1 MMSELPPYAKA
12 LRIEAARDDDGRIV
26 LTMPFGSHVQGRPNF
41 LHGGAI
47 AGLLEI
53 AAFASLRDALGEEGD
68 TVQMKPITV
77 TTDYMRG
84 GRKRPTYA
92 AAIISR
98 LGQRMANVESFAWQE
113 SENKPIAAARMNFLL
128 ARDQD

>member
-1 MMSELPPYAKA
+1 MTLSLPPYAETLGIDA
-12 LRIEAARDDDGRIV
+12 GRDEDGRIL
-26 LTMPFGSHVQGRPNF
+26 LTMPFGSHVQGRPGF

-53 AAFASLRDALGEEGD
+53 AAFAALWDALGEED
-68 TVQMKPITV
+68 VRPQAKPITV

-84 GRKRPTYA
+84 GRKRPTHA

-128 ARDQD
+128 VRE

>member
-1 MMSELPPYAKA
+1 MTMKLPPYAQA
-12 LRIEAARDDDGRIV
+12 LGIEPGHDDGGRIV
-26 LTMPFGSHVQGRPNF
+26 LTMPFGPHVQGRPNF

-53 AAFASLRDALGEEGD
+53 AAFATLWDALDEED
-68 TVQMKPITV
+68 ERPQAKPITV

-84 GRKRPTYA
+84 GRERLTHA
-92 AAIISR
+92 AATISR

-113 SENKPIAAARMNFLL
+113 EESKPIAAARMNFLL
-128 ARDQD
+128 VRG

>member
-1 MMSELPPYAKA
+1 MTMTLPPYAQA
-12 LRIEAARDDDGRIV
+12 LGIEAGRDDDGRIV
-26 LTMPFGSHVQGRPNF
+26 LTMPFGPHVQGRPNF

-53 AAFASLRDALGEEGD
+53 AAFATLWDALGEED
-68 TVQMKPITV
+68 ERPQAKPITV

-84 GRKRPTYA
+84 GRERLTYA
-92 AAIISR
+92 AATISR

-113 SENKPIAAARMNFLL
+113 DETKPIAAARMNFLL
-128 ARDQD
+128 VRE

>member
-1 MMSELPPYAKA
+1 MTIALPPYAQA
-12 LRIEAARDDDGRIV
+12 LRIETSRDDIGRIV

-53 AAFASLRDALGEEGD
+53 AAFASLRDALGEEGA
-68 TVQMKPITV
+68 TAQMKPITV

-84 GRKRPTYA
+84 GRARLTYA
-92 AAIISR
+92 AAVISR

-113 SENKPIAAARMNFLL
+113 EETKPIAAARMNFLL
-128 ARDQD
+128 VRD

>member
-1 MMSELPPYAKA
+1 MTIALPPYAQA
-12 LRIEAARDDDGRIV
+12 LRIETSRDNNGRIV

-53 AAFASLRDALGEEGD
+53 AAFASLRDALGDEEA
-68 TVQMKPITV
+68 TVQIKPITV

-84 GRKRPTYA
+84 GRARLTYA
-92 AAIISR
+92 AAVISR

-113 SENKPIAAARMNFLL
+113 EESKPIAAARMNFLL
-128 ARDQD
+128 VRDKS

>member
-1 MMSELPPYAKA
+1 MTIALPPYAHA
-12 LRIEAARDDDGRIV
+12 LGIESSRDETGRII
-26 LTMPFGSHVQGRPNF
+26 LTMPFGPHVQGRPNF

-53 AAFASLRDALGEEGD
+53 AAFTALWDALGDDEPRPQ
-68 TVQMKPITV
+68 TKPITV

-84 GRKRPTYA
+84 GRERLTYA
-92 AAIISR
+92 AATISR

-113 SENKPIAAARMNFLL
+113 EESKPIAAARMNFLL
-128 ARDQD
+128 VRE

>member
-1 MMSELPPYAKA
+1 MTMILPPYAEA
-12 LRIEAARDDDGRIV
+12 LGIEAGRDEDGRVI
-26 LTMPFGSHVQGRPNF
+26 LTMAFGPHVQGRPNF

-53 AAFASLRDALGEEGD
+53 AAFATLWDALGEEENRP
-68 TVQMKPITV
+68 QAKPITV

-84 GRKRPTYA
+84 GRERLTYA

-98 LGQRMANVESFAWQE
+98 LGQRMANIESFAWQE
-113 SENKPIAAARMNFLL
+113 SEDKPIAAARMNFLL
-128 ARDQD
+128 VRD

>member
-1 MMSELPPYAKA
+1 MTMMLPPYADA
-12 LRIEAARDDDGRIV
+12 LGIEAGRDENGRIL
-26 LTMPFGSHVQGRPNF
+26 LTMPFGPNVQGRPNF

-53 AAFASLRDALGEEGD
+53 AAFATLWDALGEEENRP
-68 TVQMKPITV
+68 QAKPITV

-84 GRKRPTYA
+84 GRERLTYA

-113 SENKPIAAARMNFLL
+113 SEDKPIAAARMNFLL
-128 ARDQD
+128 VRE

>member
-1 MMSELPPYAKA
+1 MTMILPPYANA
-12 LRIEAARDDDGRIV
+12 LGIESARDENGRIV
-26 LTMPFGSHVQGRPNF
+26 LTMPFGPHVQGRPNF

-53 AAFASLRDALGEEGD
+53 AAFATLWDALSEEENRP
-68 TVQMKPITV
+68 QAKPITV

-84 GRKRPTYA
+84 GRERLTYA

-98 LGQRMANVESFAWQE
+98 LGQRMANIESFAWQE
-113 SENKPIAAARMNFLL
+113 SEDKPIAAARMNFLL
-128 ARDQD
+128 VRD

>member
-1 MMSELPPYAKA
+1 MTKELPPYAQA
-12 LRIEAARDDDGRIV
+12 LRIETSRDDNGRIV
-26 LTMPFGSHVQGRPNF
+26 LTMPFGGHVQGRPNF

-53 AAFASLRDALGEEGD
+53 AAFASLRDALGDEGAA
-68 TVQMKPITV
+68 VQMKPITV

-84 GRKRPTYA
+84 GRARLTYA
-92 AAIISR
+92 AAVISR

-113 SENKPIAAARMNFLL
+113 EEGKPIAAARMNFLL
-128 ARDQD
+128 VRE